1 MQIKQTENYDLQMNW
16 QDLEINI
23 IALKIRGHREEEES
37 RLKSEF
43 SDGRI
48 KRIAN
53 RNKGR

>member
-1 MQIKQTENYDLQMNW
+1 MIYKWNW